1 MKLKIHKVNIEPVEL
16 DDCWVIVA
24 TVEDEKGNIYQEEI
38 FNESLEEL
46 YEIVVHCN
54 SPTLEPFVIEFEDE

>member
-1 MKLKIHKVNIEPVEL
+1 MKLKIHKVNVEPVEL

-24 TVEDEKGNIYQEEI
+24 TVEDEDGNIYQEEI

-54 SPTLEPFVIEFEDE
+54 GPTLEPFVIEFEDE